1 MTTTELNR
9 DIKRLVKDFKAG
21 KCYIPNSGGEH
32 SPEFSKEFRRLYF
45 SDPAFQFMSP
55 KNALALTRINQS
67 MRFIGL
73 HQFGINYEL

>member
-21 KCYIPNSGGEH
+21 KCYKDGGH
-32 SPEFSKEFRRLYF
+32 DPEFSKEFRRLYF